1 MLLNKT
7 SKKATRD
14 TNEQNSEYQRLLKSD
29 LDDTASVEHECRYQ
43 KLLSRLFFFFP
54 LDFFFFSCS
63 VNVFQGHDCQISKVI
78 ACNERALDP
87 IQMLYFI

>member
-7 SKKATRD
+7 SKKASRD

-29 LDDTASVEHECRYQ
+29 LDDTASVEHECHYQ
-43 KLLSRLFFFFP
+43 KLLSRLFFFSP
-54 LDFFFFSCS
+54 DFFFSCS
-63 VNVFQGHDCQISKVI
+63 VNVFQGHDCKISKVI

-87 IQMLYFI
+87 IHMLYFI